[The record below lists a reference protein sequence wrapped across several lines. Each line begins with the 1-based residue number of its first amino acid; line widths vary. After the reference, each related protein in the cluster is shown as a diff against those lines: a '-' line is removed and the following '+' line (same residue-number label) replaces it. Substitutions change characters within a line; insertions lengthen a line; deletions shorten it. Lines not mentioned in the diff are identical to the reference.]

1 MKNKKAATEYAFSF
15 HPETL
20 ERSQS
25 KAWLL
30 QWLRE
35 EDEDNLNLL
44 WQAADDT
51 RRRYVGDAVHLRGII
66 EISNYCQRSCR
77 YCGINVQHKGLTRY
91 QMSAD
96 EIIEVA
102 RNIKDF
108 GYGTVVL
115 QSGEHS
121 CIETAWVSAIIRRIK
136 AETAMAVTL
145 SLGERPA
152 DDYAAWKE
160 AGADRYLLKIETSDQ
175 HLFNRIHPPFAQ
187 LKWKNRLE
195 ILQAL
200 KEMGYETGSGIMI
213 GIPGQTYDILAED
226 LLTLKELD
234 LDMFGLGPFIA
245 HPATPLYEAHHAL
258 KDDRNQVPN
267 SELMT
272 YKVNALA
279 RILCPQVNI
288 PTTTALAT
296 LNRRSGR
303 ELGLRRGANVIMP
316 NMTPLHYR
324 QLYDIYPQRVCL
336 EEYGPEM
343 HEKLLQ
349 RIGSLGRT
357 ITRDSGASPHYRERM
372 AGQTVTIS

>member
-15 HPETL
+15 HPETMQRS
-20 ERSQS
+20 ER

-35 EDEDNLNLL
+35 EDEDSLKRL

-51 RRRYVGDAVHLRGII
+51 RRRHVGDAVHLRGII
-66 EISNYCQRSCR
+66 EISNYCQRSCH

-102 RNIKDF
+102 HSIKAY

-115 QSGEHS
+115 QSGEHA
-121 CIETAWVSAIIRRIK
+121 CIETAWVSDLIRRIK

-145 SLGERPA
+145 SLGERPV
-152 DDYAAWKE
+152 DDYAAWKD

-175 HLFNRIHPPFAQ
+175 QLFERIHPPFAQ
-187 LKWKNRLE
+187 LHWKNRME
-195 ILQAL
+195 ILPVL
-200 KEMGYETGSGIMI
+200 KEMGYEAGSGIMI

-226 LLTLKELD
+226 LLTLQELD
-234 LDMFGLGPFIA
+234 LDMFGLGPYIA
-245 HPATPLYEAHHAL
+245 HPATPLYETYHVL
-258 KDDRNQVPN
+258 KEERNQVPN

-279 RILCPQVNI
+279 RILCPKVNI

-296 LNRRSGR
+296 LNRETGR
-303 ELGLRRGANVIMP
+303 ELGLSRGANVIMP

-324 QLYDIYPQRVCL
+324 RLYEIYPRRVCL

-343 HEKLLQ
+343 HQKLLQ
-349 RIGSLGRT
+349 RINSLGRT
-357 ITRDSGASPHYRERM
+357 VAADSGASPHYRERM
-372 AGQTVTIS
+372 AGQTVLN